1 VKVLATYNLK
11 GGVGKTATAVNLSHL
26 AAQDGFSTLLWD
38 LDPQGAATFTFRV
51 KARVKGGSKALVGRS
66 TPIDRAI
73 KGTDF
78 ERLDLVPADFSYRN
92 MDLHLD
98 ARKKPVR
105 RLRRVLAPL
114 SGEYDLVILDCP
126 PSISLVSESI
136 MEASDLLLVPLIPAT
151 LSLRTFGQL
160 NEFLAGFDGR
170 APQVL
175 GFFSM
180 VDRRKRMHR
189 EIVAAPQPA
198 GRDASSATIAKTAI
212 PALAIIERM
221 AEVRAPVTASAPR
234 SVAAMCYADLW
245 SEVRATLSLRG
256 PEA

>member
-1 VKVLATYNLK
+1 MKVLATYNLK
-11 GGVGKTATAVNLSHL
+11 GGVGKTATAVNLSYL
-26 AAQDGFSTLLWD
+26 AARDGLTTLLWD
-38 LDPQGAATFTFRV
+38 LDPQGAATFTFRI
-51 KARVKGGSKALVGRS
+51 KPRVKGGSKALVGRS
-66 TPIDRAI
+66 TSIGRAI

-78 ERLDLVPADFSYRN
+78 EGLDLVPADFSYRN

-114 SGEYDLVILDCP
+114 SDEYDLVFLDCP
-126 PSISLVSESI
+126 PSITLVSESI
-136 MEASDLLLVPLIPAT
+136 MDASDLLVVPLIPAT

-175 GFFSM
+175 GFYSM

-189 EIVAAPQPA
+189 EVVAAPQPA
-198 GRDASSATIAKTAI
+198 TGRATIAKTAI

-221 AEVRAPVTASAPR
+221 GEVRAPVTASAPR
-234 SVAAMCYADLW
+234 SVAAMSYADLW

-256 PEA
+256 PDA

>member
-11 GGVGKTATAVNLSHL
+11 GGVGKTSTAVNLSYL
-26 AAQDGFSTLLWD
+26 AAQDGLSTLLWD
-38 LDPQGAATFTFRV
+38 LDPQGAATFTFRI
-51 KARVKGGSKALVGRS
+51 KPRVKGGSKALVGRS
-66 TPIDRAI
+66 TPIRRAI

-78 ERLDLVPADFSYRN
+78 DRLDLVPADFSYRN

-114 SGEYDLVILDCP
+114 SDEYDVVILDCP

-136 MEASDLLLVPLIPAT
+136 MDASDLLLVPLIPAT
-151 LSLRTFGQL
+151 LSLRAFGQL

-189 EIVAAPQPA
+189 EVVAAPQPE
-198 GRDASSATIAKTAI
+198 SSRATIAKTAI

-221 AEVRAPVTASAPR
+221 SEVRAPVTASAPH
-234 SVAAMCYADLW
+234 SVASMCYADLW
-245 SEVRATLSLRG
+245 FEVRATLSLRG
-256 PEA
+256 PDA

>member
-1 VKVLATYNLK
+1 MKVLATYNLK

-38 LDPQGAATFTFRV
+38 LDPQGAATFTFRI

-114 SGEYDLVILDCP
+114 SGDYDLVILDCP

-198 GRDASSATIAKTAI
+198 GRDASSPTIAKTAI

-256 PEA
+256 PET

>member
-1 VKVLATYNLK
+1 MKVLATYNLK
-11 GGVGKTATAVNLSHL
+11 GGVGKTATAVNLSYL
-26 AAQDGFSTLLWD
+26 AARDGLSTLLWD
-38 LDPQGAATFTFRV
+38 LDPQGAATFTFRI
-51 KARVKGGSKALVGRS
+51 KPRVKGGSKALVGRA
-66 TPIDRAI
+66 TPIARAI

-78 ERLDLVPADFSYRN
+78 DGLDLVPADFSYRN

-114 SGEYDLVILDCP
+114 ADEYDVVILDCP

-136 MEASDLLLVPLIPAT
+136 MDASDLLLVPLIPAT

-189 EIVAAPQPA
+189 DVVAAPQPVLT
-198 GRDASSATIAKTAI
+198 GATIAKTVI
-212 PALAIIERM
+212 PSLAIIERM
-221 AEVRAPVTASAPR
+221 AEVRAPVTATAPR
-234 SVAAMCYADLW
+234 SIAAMCYGDLW

-256 PEA
+256 PVA